1 MELTDLYKV
10 SLKLVLSLIIG
21 ILFGIERDL
30 KRYRKYEEEEEGETH
45 FGGIRTFALI
55 GLLGGLSGYLGILLQ
70 HPIYIYGFLTVAG
83 FVIASY
89 VIEHR
94 KGGKLGM
101 TTEFSALL
109 TFILGTLSVIGSV
122 RIVIAITIACLFL
135 LSQKKT
141 IQNWGSKL
149 KPGELL
155 ASLKFALVL
164 LVIFPFLKDA
174 EPIVWGNITI
184 LDPFR
189 IWKMVVLVSSISYF
203 GYFLTRVFGQE
214 RGIIVSGLLG
224 GIASSTA
231 VTHDM
236 ATKSSK
242 LKSKH
247 VRTSLTAATLF
258 ANGVSFLRG
267 LVILAILNIGFF
279 KASLIPLCTMSLVC
293 FIPALAIVWSHR
305 NSRQDGAAEVVLE
318 SPFSLKP
325 ALIFGLVFALV
336 LFFVQLFRDFAGDAG
351 LYIFSIISGFP
362 DLDAIAITL
371 AGLAGNQVV
380 MNVAVLALVLA
391 ISSNLVFKILIARI
405 GGTFFW
411 KRIIIFLFITVLSG
425 ILAAFLLFQFGT

>member
-1 MELTDLYKV
+1 MEITDLYKI
-10 SLKLVLSLIIG
+10 SLKLALSLIIG

-30 KRYRKYEEEEEGETH
+30 KRFRKYEDEEEGTTH

-55 GLLGGLSGYLGILLQ
+55 GLLGGLCGYIGTLLN
-70 HPIYIYGFLTVAG
+70 HPVYIYGFLAVAF

-89 VIEHR
+89 TIEHR

-109 TFILGTLSVIGSV
+109 TYTLGTLSVIGHIQV
-122 RIVIAITIACLFL
+122 VIAITIACLFL
-135 LSQKKT
+135 LSQKRTVKT
-141 IQNWGSKL
+141 WGAKL

-164 LVIFPFLKDA
+164 LVIFPFLRDV
-174 EPIVWGNITI
+174 EPIVWRGVTL

-214 RGIIVSGLLG
+214 RGNIVSGIVG

-236 ATKSSK
+236 ASKSSK
-242 LKSKH
+242 IKDKNI
-247 VRTSLTAATLF
+247 RASLISATLF

-267 LVILAILNIGFF
+267 LAIIAILNLSFF
-279 KASLIPLCTMSLVC
+279 EAALIPLCVMSLVC
-293 FIPALAIVWSHR
+293 FAPALFIVWSHR
-305 NSRQDGAAEVVLE
+305 KLQRRGVTEVELE

-336 LFFVQLFRDFAGDAG
+336 LLFVQLFRDFAGDAG
-351 LYIFSIISGFP
+351 LYLFSIISGFP

-371 AGLAGNQVV
+371 AGMAGSQII
-380 MNVAVLALVLA
+380 MKIAVLALVLA
-391 ISSNLVFKILIARI
+391 ISSNLIFKTIIARM
-405 GGTFFW
+405 GGIYFW
-411 KRIIIFLFITVLSG
+411 KRITITLVITLVTGVLVAS
-425 ILAAFLLFQFGT
+425 AFFFV